1 MMLRQINED
10 IAVALEKDPAARN
23 ALEVLFLYPG
33 VHALIAYRVTHL
45 LWGMGLKFIAR
56 GLSQLARLITGIEV
70 HPAAIIGKRLF
81 IDHGMGVVIGETS
94 EIGNNVFIYQGV
106 TLGGLATK
114 TGKRHPTVFDNVVIG
129 AGAKILGPIKI
140 GCNTKIGSGSVVL
153 QDVPEY
159 STVIGV
165 PGRVVFSGISSEM
178 EDDEGPESFPDP
190 VARAIDCMLDR
201 LPEME
206 KEIRQLK
213 ETLNKNGIV
222 LPDSSP
228 IDEVPRKKING

>member
-190 VARAIDCMLDR
+190 VARAIECMLDR

-213 ETLNKNGIV
+213 ETLKKNGIV

-228 IDEVPRKKING
+228 IGEAPRKKING

>member
-56 GLSQLARLITGIEV
+56 GLSQLARLITGIEI
-70 HPAAIIGKRLF
+70 HPAAIIGKRFF

-178 EDDEGPESFPDP
+178 EDEDGPESFPDP
-190 VARAIDCMLDR
+190 VARAIECMLDR

-228 IDEVPRKKING
+228 IDELPRKKING

>member
-1 MMLRQINED
+1 MILRQIKED

-23 ALEVLFLYPG
+23 ATEVLFLYPG
-33 VHALIAYRVTHL
+33 VHALIVYRLTHW
-45 LWGMGLKFIAR
+45 LWKKGLKFIAR
-56 GLSQLARLITGIEV
+56 GLSQFARWVTGIEI
-70 HPAAIIGKRLF
+70 HPAAVIGKRFF

-94 EIGNNVFIYQGV
+94 KIGDNVFVYQGV

-114 TGKRHPTVFDNVVIG
+114 KGKRHPTVSDDVVIG
-129 AGAKILGPIKI
+129 AGAKVLGPIKI
-140 GCNTKIGSGSVVL
+140 GCYTKIGSGSVVL

-165 PGRVVFSGISSEM
+165 PGRVVFSGVSSDM
-178 EDDEGPESFPDP
+178 EDEEGLETFPDP
-190 VARAIDCMLDR
+190 VARAIECMLDR

-206 KEIRQLK
+206 KEIRKLK
-213 ETLNKNGIV
+213 ETLNKNGIA

-228 IDEVPRKKING
+228 IDEVPRKKITG

>member
-10 IAVALEKDPAARN
+10 IVVALEKDPAARN

-190 VARAIDCMLDR
+190 VARAIECMLDR

>member
-70 HPAAIIGKRLF
+70 HPGAIIGKRLF

-190 VARAIDCMLDR
+190 VARAIECMLDR

-222 LPDSSP
+222 LPDSSS

>member
-1 MMLRQINED
+1 MMLQQINED

-129 AGAKILGPIKI
+129 AGAKILGPIKN

-190 VARAIDCMLDR
+190 VARAIECMLDR